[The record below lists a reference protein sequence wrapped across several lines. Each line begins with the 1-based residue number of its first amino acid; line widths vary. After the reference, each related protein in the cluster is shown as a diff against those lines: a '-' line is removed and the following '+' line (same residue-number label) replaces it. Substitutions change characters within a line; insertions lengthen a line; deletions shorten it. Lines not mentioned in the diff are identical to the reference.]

1 MSERSPLKFNYMF
14 VLAYVENCE
23 PLRRSLPAW
32 KNMSGEA
39 VQNFNVVPFD
49 RSCLVFWQRNVLG
62 HWRVPAFGSGFPSLK
77 HDSSYRW
84 MTTI

>member
-49 RSCLVFWQRNVLG
+49 SCSVFWQRNVLG
-62 HWRVPAFGSGFPSLK
+62 LRRVPAFGSGFPSSK

-84 MTTI
+84 LTTI